1 MSEEQKP
8 HPKSVTRREVLRS
21 VGKYSA
27 AAGGASVVAL
37 SATEA
42 LAQATASNCRAT
54 YPWWWCW
61 LLGYQE
67 APKAKADG
75 WDGYSPN
82 QSYEDA
88 FPSTRS
94 KSSGTW

>member
-8 HPKSVTRREVLRS
+8 PYKSVTRREVLQS

-37 SATEA
+37 SATQA

-67 APKAKADG
+67 APGAKADG

-82 QSYEDA
+82 QSFEDA
-88 FPSTRS
+88 FPSVRDNPS
-94 KSSGTW
+94 NKS